1 MTRKILIAFVL
12 IAASLASAAS
22 RTIQLPA
29 TPATAP
35 APVSIPFE
43 LVIRHIVLRVKVNNS
58 APLSFV
64 LDTGDKVGLIDLGR
78 ARELGLNLHGELHV
92 GGAGSTTL
100 SGAFVKDAAWTLPG
114 LEGFS
119 QPIEAALPFGELSS
133 RFGHDFDGIV
143 GSDFIKKF
151 VVEVDYRAG
160 MIRLH
165 DKNKFTYSGP
175 GEAIPIQFNQQGHP
189 IVEGEVTPIG
199 GTPIKGKFV
208 LDLGSGGCL
217 ALYSPFVAENHLLSS
232 GLKTIKLIG
241 AGGAG
246 GRTTGQVGRVAEL
259 KIGTFKIANPIT
271 DFSED
276 KGGAFASFALAGNIG
291 EQVASKFKLFLDYD
305 HKRIIFEPTASFG
318 ESFNRAQTGFALK
331 AEGKDFTTF
340 RITEVLDNS
349 PASEAG
355 LKMDDVITRV
365 DDRPAAELSITKLGE
380 MFERPIAYGLTIR
393 RGDQS
398 LQVTITPRR
407 LI

>member
-1 MTRKILIAFVL
+1 MKRKILIAFLL

-22 RTIQLPA
+22 RTLQAPA

-43 LVIRHIVLRVKVNNS
+43 LVVRHIVLKVKVNNS

-64 LDTGDKVGLIDLGR
+64 FDTGDTVGLIDLER
-78 ARELGLNLHGELHV
+78 ARELGLNLQGQVHV

-119 QPIEAALPFGELSS
+119 QPIQAALPFGELSS
-133 RFGHDFDGIV
+133 RFGHAFDGIV
-143 GSDFIKKF
+143 GSNFIKKF

-160 MIRLH
+160 VIRLH
-165 DKNKFTYSGP
+165 DKDKFTYSGP
-175 GEAIPIQFNQQGHP
+175 GEAIPIQFNSQGHP
-189 IVEGEVTPIG
+189 IIEGGVTPIG
-199 GTPIKGKFV
+199 GAPIKGKFV

-246 GRTTGQVGRVAEL
+246 GQTNGQVGRVAEL
-259 KIGTFKIANPIT
+259 KIGSFKIANPIT

-276 KGGAFASFALAGNIG
+276 KAGAFASSALAGNIG
-291 EQVASKFKLFLDYD
+291 EQVASKFKVFLDYD
-305 HKRIIFEPTASFG
+305 HKRIILEPTATFG
-318 ESFNRAQTGFALK
+318 EPFNRAQTGFALR
-331 AEGKDFTTF
+331 ADGKDFTTF
-340 RITEVLDNS
+340 RIAEVLDNS

-355 LKMDDVITRV
+355 LKKDDVITQV
-365 DDRPAAELSITKLGE
+365 GDRPAEELSLTKLGE
-380 MFERPIAYGLTIR
+380 MFERPIAYKLTIR

-398 LQVTITPRR
+398 LLINFTPRR

>member
-1 MTRKILIAFVL
+1 MKRKILIALLL

-22 RTIQLPA
+22 RTIQNPA
-29 TPATAP
+29 TPAP

-43 LVIRHIVLRVKVNNS
+43 LVVRHIVLKVKVNNS

-64 LDTGDKVGLIDLGR
+64 FDTGDTVGLIDLER
-78 ARELGLNLHGELHV
+78 ARGLGLNLQGQVHV

-119 QPIEAALPFGELSS
+119 QPIQAALPFGELSS
-133 RFGHDFDGIV
+133 RFGHAFDGIV

-160 MIRLH
+160 VIRLH
-165 DKNKFTYSGP
+165 DKDKFTYSGP

-189 IVEGEVTPIG
+189 IIAGEVTPIG
-199 GTPIKGKFV
+199 GAPIKGKFV

-217 ALYSPFVAENHLLSS
+217 ALYSPFVAENHLLGS

-246 GRTTGQVGRVAEL
+246 GQTNGQVGRVAEL
-259 KIGTFKIANPIT
+259 KIGSFKIANPIT

-276 KGGAFASFALAGNIG
+276 KAGAFASSALAGNIG
-291 EQVASKFKLFLDYD
+291 QQVASKFKVFLDYD
-305 HKRIIFEPTASFG
+305 HKRIILEPTATFG
-318 ESFNRAQTGFALK
+318 EPFNRAQTGFALM
-331 AEGKDFTTF
+331 AEGQDFPTF

-355 LKMDDVITRV
+355 LKKDDVITKF
-365 DDRPAAELSITKLGE
+365 DDRPAAELSLTKLGE
-380 MFERPIAYGLTIR
+380 MFERPIAYKLTIR
-393 RGDQS
+393 RADQS
-398 LQVTITPRR
+398 LQVTFTPRR